1 MARTLERTRKAQRYP
16 LPWLIHCK
24 KANLS
29 CLPSTIGCLRRL
41 MSSSSDRLCL
51 KDSVSGAAS
60 PVAVATRLILQKCQ
74 RPPRWALAL
83 HYLDEVSE
91 VLVPDVVCFSAVI
104 GICSKATV
112 WPAGLQVLQQMQ
124 KVQVA
129 PNLITYN
136 SLVAASSRATQ
147 WHLAFRLID
156 EMKLQLLQ
164 PDQVTYNT
172 SLVALRRA
180 GLARQALRVRP
191 WSDQAHA
198 DAYTYCAW
206 ISACSK
212 TTQWAKALN
221 LVEDAQKRELHLNKY
236 VLSAAIAACG
246 RGLQPRQALQLLLSD
261 ATASA
266 TNVSRDTVSRDAAVK
281 ACADGLL
288 WAEAVSLLTS
298 GGGPRAGVQ
307 SFLSAAWAISSA
319 STSEHLSFKVMM
331 AAQEKASRQLLQN
344 PLSPGAWH
352 DAVLVRRVG
361 RPAESLIHLLRS
373 ETPSLVRVATKRGQ
387 LLRLLRGYVTSPVVA
402 QLATGREVREGGH
415 LRSDLLEEQYTFGR
429 LCKELALDL
438 GMAEDYP
445 VSKLPWTP
453 RRRPSRDFGVVS
465 PMEPVARE
473 MLVDLRFEL
482 QSPASTS
489 GWLNGR
495 QQVPYGG

>member
-1 MARTLERTRKAQRYP
+1 MAAAHGSAAHGSAAQRYP

-136 SLVAASSRATQ
+136 SL
-147 WHLAFRLID
+147 
-156 EMKLQLLQ
+156 
-164 PDQVTYNT
+164 
-172 SLVALRRA
+172 
-180 GLARQALRVRP
+180 
-191 WSDQAHA
+191 AHA

-352 DAVLVRRVG
+352 DAVL
-361 RPAESLIHLLRS
+361 AESLIHLLRS

-402 QLATGREVREGGH
+402 QLATGR
-415 LRSDLLEEQYTFGR
+415 
-429 LCKELALDL
+429 
-438 GMAEDYP
+438 EDYP